1 MSSRRDDIDEELR
14 QLKNLERLITDQKT
28 LDGLK
33 VLIADLEEEKAELG
47 SGRPFSLQPRRLG
60 QRADRPEPKA

>member
-33 VLIADLEEEKAELG
+33 ALIADFEEEKAELDK
-47 SGRPFSLQPRRLG
+47 Q
-60 QRADRPEPKA
+60 

>member
-28 LDGLK
+28 LDDLK
-33 VLIADLEEEKAELG
+33 ALIADFEEEKAELDK
-47 SGRPFSLQPRRLG
+47 Q
-60 QRADRPEPKA
+60 

>member
-33 VLIADLEEEKAELG
+33 GAN
-47 SGRPFSLQPRRLG
+47 RRF
-60 QRADRPEPKA
+60 